1 MYSLLK
7 ALKPKFS
14 LAILLFPL
22 GLLLSNAAVAA
33 QVDTSSQGTDAKKL
47 AVVGEL
53 PAAYFYIGGKLG
65 INHYQHGC
73 EAWSLDC
80 DKNSVAAGLFAG
92 YQFNETFAFEAAY
105 IDLGAAK
112 ATYLDSVNEH
122 IYKGTMKG
130 LNLSA
135 VGSIYLLEDLALFA
149 KAGVFNWYGENKG
162 PFSTSKAD
170 DWAPSAGAGVS
181 YQLNDSWQARFEYQ
195 YFHHL
200 GNDTIG
206 GTNAHLTSI
215 GISYQFGRTRPTI
228 VTKTVMKPAPI
239 KLEEVTFPLL
249 FDFDRSELLLVDSLA
264 VIVQR
269 LTKYPQANVILRG
282 YSDSKG
288 SDAYNLALSQR
299 RTDKIASYLIAKGVQ
314 EQQITSEYYGEK
326 NPISDNLTEEHR
338 HLNRHVQILLP
349 SVFINTTQEQK

>member
-1 MYSLLK
+1 MHSFHKYRLST
-7 ALKPKFS
+7 
-14 LAILLFPL
+14 
-22 GLLLSNAAVAA
+22 LSNILIPLMLSFNCIAHAVEDQEAKQNIENTVQQIQAALP
-33 QVDTSSQGTDAKKL
+33 SS
-47 AVVGEL
+47 
-53 PAAYFYIGGKLG
+53 YFYFGGKLG

-73 EAWSLDC
+73 ESWSLDC
-80 DKNSVAAGLFAG
+80 DKDSFAPGLFAG
-92 YQFNETFAFEAAY
+92 YQFNDNFAFEAAY
-105 IDLGAAK
+105 IDLGEAK
-112 ATYLDSVNEH
+112 ATYLDSASEH
-122 IYKGTMKG
+122 LYKGTMKG

-135 VGSIYLLEDLALFA
+135 IGSIYLIEDVTLFG

-162 PFSTSKAD
+162 PYSTSKAD
-170 DWAPSAGAGVS
+170 DWAPSAGAGLS

-206 GTNAHLTSI
+206 GTNAHFTSI
-215 GISYQFGRTRPTI
+215 GISYQLGRTRPTI

-249 FDFDRSELLLVDSLA
+249 FDFDSSDLLLVDSLA
-264 VIVQR
+264 VIVSR
-269 LTKYPQANVILRG
+269 LTKYPQASVILRG

-288 SDAYNLALSQR
+288 SEKYNLALSQR
-299 RTDKIASYLIAKGVQ
+299 RTDKIASYLIDKGVQ